1 MRITRTLTVGLD
13 AGATWY
19 ANAPSDSSIDQDNE
33 GVMSPAPRFMIDL
46 SEVASLIL
54 GRQCPLMGE
63 VKLHSLRFG
72 IRHVNNLFDND
83 DSAAFAGTVNW
94 YPPTEHNQEALKLAR
109 EVEKAR
115 ETYQVDADSVLL
127 SPDTDY
133 SGFRYGLTD
142 SSQVV
147 FNTQSDI
154 VLIDYNMVEIFDI
167 YNEMTIVPESN
178 ALFRGRASNMSC
190 SKMFAVA
197 ANSGQD
203 TTNTTEFVDDTIV
216 LNHRA
221 LPIVFGSITHSGTDE
236 ENSILNPD
244 DDDYT
249 FEVEVDFT
257 VGGGF

>member
-13 AGATWY
+13 DGASWY
-19 ANAPSDSSIDQDNE
+19 ANIPSNSKINQDND
-33 GVMSPAPRFMIDL
+33 GVMAPAPGFMIDL

-72 IRHVNNLFDND
+72 IRHVDDTVDNAE
-83 DSAAFAGTVNW
+83 SAAFAGTVNW

-127 SPDTDY
+127 SNDTDY

-142 SSQVV
+142 SSQVTH
-147 FNTQSDI
+147 NTQSDI
-154 VLIDYNMVEIFDI
+154 ILIDYNMVEIFGV
-167 YNEMTIVPESN
+167 YNEMTLVPESN
-178 ALFRGRASNMSC
+178 ALFRGRASNNSC

-197 ANSGQD
+197 ANTGQD
-203 TTNTTEFVDDTIV
+203 TTNATEFVDDMIV

-236 ENSILNPD
+236 EGLV